1 MPLYNI
7 SLNFRADTDEQVLDV
22 RAFMERM
29 LCDFL
34 QGRPASCVRVRAS
47 EIGPDGHIVREL
59 VDVEGE
65 AVLHHIPHS

>member
-7 SLNFRADTDEQVLDV
+7 SLNFRADGDEQVLEV

-34 QGRPASCVRVRAS
+34 QGRPASCVRVKVS
-47 EIGPDGHIVREL
+47 ELGPDGRTVREIEN
-59 VDVEGE
+59 VEGDIT
-65 AVLHHIPHS
+65 LHPIPHA

>member
-7 SLNFRADTDEQVLDV
+7 SLNFRADGDEQVLEV

-34 QGRPASCVRVRAS
+34 QGRPASCVRVKVS
-47 EIGPDGHIVREL
+47 EIDSDGHTVREME
-59 VDVEGE
+59 DVQGDIT
-65 AVLHHIPHS
+65 LHPIPHA

>member
-7 SLNFRADTDEQVLDV
+7 SLNFRADTDEQVLEV

-34 QGRPASCVRVRAS
+34 QGRPAACVRVNVS
-47 EIGPDGHIVREL
+47 ELGADGRPVRVIEN
-59 VDVEGE
+59 VEGDI
-65 AVLHHIPHS
+65 VLHPIPHA

>member
-1 MPLYNI
+1 
-7 SLNFRADTDEQVLDV
+7 
-22 RAFMERM
+22 MERM

-34 QGRPASCVRVRAS
+34 QGRPASCVRVRVS